1 MKFTNKLYII
11 CMMFITFISLIFLYS
26 FYIQKTNVRFE
37 EYHITSENFAKSK
50 EYAPN
55 DYEFVSDCDTLEN
68 AIDTI
73 GYTPI
78 KEYSYDDNTYIF
90 VSKGLELFETRVVLY
105 IFNSTEKKL
114 YTVTKEYCSIYDPL
128 HLYEGTWYDDK
139 FALDIMN
146 SHNRT
151 GHYIIGGDKY
161 NDVYYGAW
169 FGDEIRNMSF
179 EEGKFEY
186 SLLGTEDG
194 ENVYFWTYELN
205 NSYELL
211 EKLLT
216 PIEDDP
222 YGSMNYK
229 VNDIKKLLGIKCKFT
244 IDNSFIIYI
253 AITIILLA
261 INVFMVLKTFTINN
275 MPGVTTKKVLLWI
288 LTIILSVIVA
298 LLIMYIAYNP
308 RLIFIEK

>member
-1 MKFTNKLYII
+1 
-11 CMMFITFISLIFLYS
+11 
-26 FYIQKTNVRFE
+26 
-37 EYHITSENFAKSK
+37 
-50 EYAPN
+50 
-55 DYEFVSDCDTLEN
+55 
-68 AIDTI
+68 
-73 GYTPI
+73 
-78 KEYSYDDNTYIF
+78 
-90 VSKGLELFETRVVLY
+90 
-105 IFNSTEKKL
+105 
-114 YTVTKEYCSIYDPL
+114 
-128 HLYEGTWYDDK
+128 
-139 FALDIMN
+139 MN
-146 SHNRT
+146 
-151 GHYIIGGDKY
+151 Y
-161 NDVYYGAW
+161 
-169 FGDEIRNMSF
+169 EIRNMSF

-216 PIEDDP
+216 PIEDEP